1 MTGTPVKFDKPTRR
15 KPDTASIDAV
25 LKACPVRDD
34 VRVLVKFAFGMSTPR
49 LTELKLGRHPLFGS
63 LDWADYSEL
72 LAIFQAE
79 CDKVGGENVDVGQP
93 VTVPAKSKSTASKR
107 KAPTTGGYFGGN
119 SSYKKRRT

>member
-15 KPDTASIDAV
+15 KPDIASIDAV

-34 VRVLVKFAFGMSTPR
+34 AKVLVKFAFGMGTPR

-72 LAIFQAE
+72 LTIFQVE
-79 CDKVGGENVDVGQP
+79 CDKVGGENVDVDRH
-93 VTVPAKSKSTASKR
+93 VSAPAKSKPNAFKR
-107 KAPTTGGYFGGN
+107 KAPTTG
-119 SSYKKRRT
+119 SSYERNKKHRT